1 MKKKKIEL
9 QFNEFYVNDEG
20 NYIIVVGKGFIYDK
34 GTRLYPISW
43 INKHAVEPKSTFMT
57 YEQIKELLTT
67 DNAYQLFPNG
77 QSSIHFPA
85 EQ

>member
-1 MKKKKIEL
+1 MKKKKMEL
-9 QFNEFYVNDEG
+9 QFNQFYTNNDG
-20 NYIIVVGKGFIYDK
+20 NWIMVLTKNTEYKRGVQVYE
-34 GTRLYPISW
+34 YSW
-43 INKHAVEPKSTFMT
+43 INRTTGEAKTEFATLEALKLVL
-57 YEQIKELLTT
+57 EQ